1 MMPVLMCRYGLRGS
15 LLTLLPPGI
24 AVLLAP
30 EIAALVGVSFTFFGA
45 IALVLVLSI
54 GFDYAVFCREAP
66 PARRAVTMLG
76 VCLAML
82 ATLLSF
88 GLLGISRTYAVH
100 AFGITLLAGRFLL
113 SYYLRWRAIMAR
125 IPDSRAG
132 PPEFAC
138 RALCRR
144 PIFAIKTASASN
156 SFTNHCARY
165 RLKRLFKV
173 GG

>member
-1 MMPVLMCRYGLRGS
+1 MPVLMCRYGLRGS

-100 AFGITLLAGRFLL
+100 AFGITLLAGTILALIL
-113 SYYLRWRAIMAR
+113 SPL
-125 IPDSRAG
+125 
-132 PPEFAC
+132 
-138 RALCRR
+138 
-144 PIFAIKTASASN
+144 ASDHGKN
-156 SFTNHCARY
+156 S
-165 RLKRLFKV
+165 
-173 GG
+173 